1 MFTNQT
7 GGVSG
12 NLPDLLSYLEG
23 VYRQV
28 NAQPIGMQT
37 DADRFVRWA
46 KSYLTEH
53 RPSEVFPVDDNYG
66 VMLTNGFRVKL
77 CPEGRS
83 ESRPTGDMANPDTSI
98 SITRSR

>member
-12 NLPDLLSYLEG
+12 NLPDLLSHLEG

-28 NAQPIGMQT
+28 NNQPIGLQT
-37 DADRFVRWA
+37 DADRFIQWA

-66 VMLTNGFRVKL
+66 VMLTNGFRIKL
-77 CPEGRS
+77 CPDS
-83 ESRPTGDMANPDTSI
+83 HFESRPTGDMANPDTSI
-98 SITRSR
+98 SITRTR